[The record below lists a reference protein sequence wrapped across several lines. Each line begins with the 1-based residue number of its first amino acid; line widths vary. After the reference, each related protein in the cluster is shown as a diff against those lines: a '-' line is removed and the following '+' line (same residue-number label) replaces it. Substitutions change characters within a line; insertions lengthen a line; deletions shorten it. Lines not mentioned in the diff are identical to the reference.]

1 MLVWHIEPAHLTNC
15 SNSWVWCY
23 QPESGK
29 MNDWAMRE
37 VSEII
42 WSTRIWCRLNS
53 FTNICSTYMNLMPQL
68 FICKKKPKA
77 YLLLREREKAGVE
90 PISKVFYIFNPGV
103 NIFNKYVNISTKV
116 SICFNSGENIM
127 QLTWTNIHLR
137 IQHVATAWQFF
148 SKGPCWAW
156 EAVGTPALRWWA

>member
-42 WSTRIWCRLNS
+42 WSTRIWCHLNS
-53 FTNICSTYMNLMPQL
+53 FINICSTYMNLMPQL
-68 FICKKKPKA
+68 FICKKN
-77 YLLLREREKAGVE
+77 LRPTFCWGSVRRLAWSQF
-90 PISKVFYIFNPGV
+90 PRFFYIFNPGV

-156 EAVGTPALRWWA
+156 EAVGTPPLRWWA